1 MPRIGSEPKLLTF
14 LRGTKKERKA
24 LKQREAILYSYFEE
38 VWDVRCRHM
47 VKNLPEQYVCMLV
60 PCFQKGCPHLKCQ
73 AGEDQVGLKWFP
85 NGSSVEY
92 FPIPI
97 PDPNRP
103 WGADCSTC
111 KGTSAGHFL
120 RPDDHQVHY
129 RNYGREGMMAKPASK
144 ILGDAHKKL
153 LVVKKTLLPTDHV
166 QMWLEHLGEEHK
178 NRVEGAERAAAK
190 KQSMSRKRY

>member
-1 MPRIGSEPKLLTF
+1 MRQSSILTLKRYGMFAVVIWWRICLSK
-14 LRGTKKERKA
+14 
-24 LKQREAILYSYFEE
+24 
-38 VWDVRCRHM
+38 
-47 VKNLPEQYVCMLV
+47 YVCMLI

-120 RPDDHQVHY
+120 RPDDHRVHY

-144 ILGDAHKKL
+144 VLGDAHKKL
-153 LVVKKTLLPTDHV
+153 LVAKKTLLPTDHV

-190 KQSMSRKRY
+190 KQSMSRKRYWYFWMFVFCTFF